1 MKASKVIFDPSNH
14 TYWLDGKE
22 LKGITGVLSRRIFK
36 NKYKDVNSEV
46 LFRAATRGT
55 NIHNEC
61 EMYDSLGILPESVEG
76 QNYIKL
82 CDSYKLKVVASEFIV
97 SDNENY
103 ASAIDKVVETE
114 EGEIDLIDI
123 KTTYSL
129 DKEYVSWQLSI
140 YKYFFE
146 LQTGLKVSFLHAI
159 WLRGD
164 VSELIEVEDK
174 GSENVIRL
182 LECDLNDTEF
192 FSPTFSNET
201 ELIRVESE
209 LVELEK
215 MIKYYEE
222 QKKRLSEDFVKNM
235 EANGIKKFE
244 NEYLTITYVPATFTD
259 RFDTAKF
266 KELQPML
273 YKEFLT
279 VSPRK
284 ASVRIKLK

>member
-61 EMYDSLGILPESVEG
+61 EMYDSLGILPETVEG

-82 CDSYKLKVVASEFIV
+82 MEGCDILHSEYIV

-103 ASAIDKVVETE
+103 ASAIDKVFIKD
-114 EGEIDLIDI
+114 GKLCLGDI
-123 KTTYSL
+123 KTTYSF

-146 LQTGLKVSFLHAI
+146 LNNTSIKVEKIYGI

-164 VSELIEVEDK
+164 VAELIEVEDK

-192 FSPTFSNET
+192 FSPTFSDET

-209 LVELEK
+209 LVELQK

-244 NEYLTITYVPATFTD
+244 NEHLTITYVPATFTD

>member
-1 MKASKVIFDPSNH
+1 MKASRVTFDASNH

-36 NKYKDVNSEV
+36 DKYKDVDSEV
-46 LFRAATRGT
+46 LHRAATRGT

-61 EMYDSLGILPESVEG
+61 EMWDSLGILPETLEG
-76 QNYIKL
+76 KNYIKL
-82 CDSYKLKVVASEFIV
+82 CEYYKMKVLQSEFLV

-103 ASAIDKVVETE
+103 ASAIDKVF
-114 EGEIDLIDI
+114 EIEDGIICIADI

-146 LQTGLKVSFLHAI
+146 LQTELKVSILYAI

-164 VSELIEVEDK
+164 VAELVEVEDK
-174 GSENVIRL
+174 GTENVIRL
-182 LECDLNDTEF
+182 LKCDLNDNEF
-192 FSPTFSNET
+192 FSPTFSNEI
-201 ELIRVESE
+201 ELIRVENE

-215 MIKYYEE
+215 LIKYYEGV
-222 QKKRLSEDFVKNM
+222 KKELSEGFVKQM
-235 EANGIKKFE
+235 EQNGIKKFE
-244 NEYLTITYVPATFTD
+244 NERLSITYVAPSFVD

-279 VSPRK
+279 LSPRK